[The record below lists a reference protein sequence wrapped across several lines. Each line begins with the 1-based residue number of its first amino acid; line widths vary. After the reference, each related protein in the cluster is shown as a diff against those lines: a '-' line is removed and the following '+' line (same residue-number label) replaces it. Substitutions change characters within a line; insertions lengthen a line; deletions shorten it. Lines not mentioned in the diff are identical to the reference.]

1 MAGWQATLTRIIR
14 YLLNAFAV
22 PSRPA
27 RVRSG
32 PEWSALVLGLGFVVA
47 AQAEAPDFLRDVRPV
62 LSQHC
67 FKCHGPDEQ
76 ARKAGLRLDQRDAAL
91 APLRSGK
98 PAIVPGSPDASEFVK
113 RLYTEDED
121 DLMPPPATKR
131 PLTDAQKDVLRRWV
145 AVGAPYQPHWAF
157 LAPKQVEP
165 PAVRQTEWPLGPL
178 DHFVLARLE
187 AEGLA
192 PSPPADRH
200 RLIRRVSLDLI
211 GLPPTPEEAD
221 AFARDP
227 APDPEAYARV
237 VDRLLASPHYG
248 ERWARRWLDL
258 ARYADTNG
266 FEKDRPRSIWPWRDW
281 VIEALNA
288 DLPFDQFTIQQ
299 LAGDLLPG
307 ATPAQRIATGFHRN
321 TMLNEEGGI
330 DPLEYRFYSVV
341 DRVNTTGTTWLGL
354 TVGCAQ
360 CHTHKYDPISQREYY
375 RFLAFL
381 NNADEPVLEVPSP
394 ELEPKRRAILA
405 EIASLEAD
413 LVHRFPPE
421 EHWQDATPVPTFVAQ
436 SGAAGGV
443 GSDGTVQLAGESA
456 DKDVYT
462 LTLTT
467 DLTRVG
473 RLKLEALT
481 DPSLPKSGP
490 GRSEGGNFV
499 LTEIEVTVAPG
510 DGSEAPVPVRIAR
523 AEADF
528 SQSGFGVARA
538 IDGKP
543 DTGWAIGGGAN
554 PNVNRTA
561 TFTLAEPAVFASGTR
576 LTVRLV
582 QQFGGRHTL
591 GRFRLSVGE
600 EIPDARPLAERRA
613 AHRDA
618 KLRAWVERERER
630 AVPWTLLT
638 PLTARGSVPVLTIE
652 PDGGVF
658 VTSDQTK
665 SDTYDLTYRV
675 DPRRITALRLEVLP
689 DDRLPL
695 RGPGRVD
702 YEGPIGDFF
711 LSTFRVQADGQ
722 PVAFTRATSSFAA
735 GGNDATKAIDDDPQS
750 GWSIDG
756 GQGRRHTAVFHLAE
770 PRVEAG
776 ELAVHLLFEKHY
788 SAGLGRFRLWAT
800 DAPSGGEASPLPDD
814 LLALTARRFED
825 LTDAERERLL
835 RHFVTVA
842 PELAAER
849 EPIEKLRR
857 ELPAYPTTLVMRERP
872 PENPRP
878 TFVHHRGEFLSPR
891 ERVEPGVFAVL
902 PDLPEGAPR
911 NRLGLA
917 RWLVS
922 PDNPLTARVTVNREW
937 AAFFGRG
944 LVATVDDFGF
954 QGELPTHPELLDW
967 LAVEFIKQGWS
978 LKRLHRLIVTSAT
991 YQQDSVVRAGLLER
1005 DPQNRWLARAPRVR
1019 LEAELVRDTALSAAG
1034 LLSPKLGGPSV
1045 FPPQPASVTKE
1056 GAYGPL
1062 DWQVSPGEDRYRRGL
1077 YTFAK
1082 RTAPFAMFNTFD
1094 GPSGEACVA
1103 RREVSNT
1110 PLQAL
1115 TLLNDEVFHEAAQ
1128 ALGRVTATAPGEEAG
1143 RARFLL
1149 RRCLT
1154 REPDVFELER
1164 VLHFYRV
1171 QKARFAADEGGARV
1185 VAGEEAGERGDGG
1198 RDGTRAVPEPS
1209 TGAGGTPAPPN
1220 ESHLAGGRPA
1230 PPDAV
1235 ERAAWTAVARV
1246 VLNLDEAVTKN

>member
-1 MAGWQATLTRIIR
+1 M
-14 YLLNAFAV
+14 
-22 PSRPA
+22 
-27 RVRSG
+27 
-32 PEWSALVLGLGFVVA
+32 
-47 AQAEAPDFLRDVRPV
+47 

-98 PAIVPGSPDASEFVK
+98 PALVPGSPEASELVQ

-121 DLMPPPATKR
+121 DVMPPPATKR
-131 PLTDAQKDVLRRWV
+131 PLTDTQKDVLRRWV
-145 AVGAPYQPHWAF
+145 AAGAPYQPHWAF
-157 LAPKQVEP
+157 EPPKQAEP
-165 PAVRQTEWPLGPL
+165 PAVREVEWPRNPI
-178 DHFVLARLE
+178 DHFILARLE

-192 PSPPADRH
+192 PSPPADRY

-211 GLPPTPEEAD
+211 GLPPTPAEAD
-221 AFARDP
+221 AFAHD
-227 APDPEAYARV
+227 PDPDAYVRV

-288 DLPFDQFTIQQ
+288 DLPFDQFTLEQ
-299 LAGDLLPG
+299 LAGDLLPN
-307 ATPAQRIATGFHRN
+307 ATPAQRVATGFHRN

-341 DRVNTTGTTWLGL
+341 DRVNTTGTAWLGL

-381 NNADEPVLEVPSP
+381 NNADEPVMEVPSAA
-394 ELEPKRRAILA
+394 LERKRG
-405 EIASLEAD
+405 EIRGRIAALEAD

-421 EHWQDATPVPTFVAQ
+421 ERWRYETPVPTFVAA
-436 SGAAGGV
+436 SGAAGTV
-443 GSDGTVQLAGESA
+443 EADNAVQLEGESA

-462 LTLTT
+462 LTLAT

-499 LTEIEVTVAPG
+499 LNEIEVTVAPREG
-510 DGSEAPVPVRIAR
+510 TAEAVPVRFAR
-523 AEADF
+523 TEADF
-528 SQSGFGVARA
+528 SQSGFAVGRA
-538 IDGKP
+538 TDGKLE
-543 DTGWAIGGGAN
+543 TGWAIGGGGN
-554 PNVNRTA
+554 PNVDRTA
-561 TFTLAEPAVFASGTR
+561 TFTLVEPTVFTSGTR

-582 QQFGGRHTL
+582 QQFGGKHTL
-591 GRFRLSVGE
+591 GRLRLSVGE
-600 EIPDARPLAERRA
+600 ELPDERPMEVRRA
-613 AHRDA
+613 VHREA
-618 KLRAWVERERER
+618 KLRAWAGRERER

-638 PLTARGSVPVLTIE
+638 PLTAQGSVPVLTIE
-652 PDGGVF
+652 EDGGVF

-665 SDTYDLTYRV
+665 SDTYDLTYRMDLRGV
-675 DPRRITALRLEVLP
+675 TALRLEALP
-689 DDRLPL
+689 DERLPE

-702 YEGPIGDFF
+702 YEGPLGDFF

-722 PVAFTRATSSFAA
+722 RVAFTRATSSFAA
-735 GGNDATKAIDDDPQS
+735 GGNGAAQAIDDDPQS

-770 PRVEAG
+770 PLAEAR
-776 ELAVHLLFEKHY
+776 ELAVHMLFEKHY

-800 DAPSGGEASPLPDD
+800 DAPGGGEASPLPDD
-814 LLALTARRFED
+814 LLALTAPPFEE
-825 LTDAERERLL
+825 LSEAERERL
-835 RHFVTVA
+835 RRYFVTVA

-849 EPIEKLRR
+849 EPLEKLRR

-878 TFVHHRGEFLSPR
+878 TFVQHRGEFLSPR

-902 PDLPEGAPR
+902 PDLPAGAPR

-922 PDNPLTARVTVNREW
+922 PENPLTARVTVNRAW
-937 AAFFGRG
+937 AAFFGGG

-967 LAVEFIKQGWS
+967 LAVEFIQQGWS

-1019 LEAELVRDTALSAAG
+1019 LEAELVRDTALYGAG

-1062 DWQVSPGEDRYRRGL
+1062 DWQVSTGEDRYRRGL

-1115 TLLNDEVFHEAAQ
+1115 TLLNDEVFYEAAQ
-1128 ALGRVTATAPGEEAG
+1128 ALGRVTAIEPGGAVE
-1143 RARFLL
+1143 RARFLF

-1154 REPDVFELER
+1154 REPDAVELDR
-1164 VLHFYRV
+1164 VLAFYRV
-1171 QKARFAADEGGARV
+1171 QKARFDAGELAAGV
-1185 VAGEEAGERGDGG
+1185 VAGEGEKEGGEGGGSGTGAVPDASTGAGETPAPHQQAG
-1198 RDGTRAVPEPS
+1198 R
-1209 TGAGGTPAPPN
+1209 AGGTPAP
-1220 ESHLAGGRPA
+1220 HQQAGRAGEPPA
-1230 PPDAV
+1230 PQGEA